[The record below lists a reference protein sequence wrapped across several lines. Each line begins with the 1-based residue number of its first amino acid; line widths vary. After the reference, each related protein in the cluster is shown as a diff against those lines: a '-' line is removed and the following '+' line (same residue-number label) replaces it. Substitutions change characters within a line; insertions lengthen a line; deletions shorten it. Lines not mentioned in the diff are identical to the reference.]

1 MEVVCIPFAP
11 YVTNDMCIRERKVQT
26 ADALIKVATYVHT
39 QTRLTPYTHL
49 SVGICFSSFRFSSLL
64 FPSRLQ
70 RTNERMNEC
79 TNGTLTSVEE
89 EVSLPANV
97 SQPTRTSQSCSRVC
111 RPGKH
116 RYIGDAMRGDAMR
129 GDDRR

>member
-11 YVTNDMCIRERKVQT
+11 YVTSDMCIRERKVQT

-49 SVGICFSSFRFSSLL
+49 SVGICFFSFRFSSLL

-89 EVSLPANV
+89 EVSLPANENLAELLKSMPAWQTQV
-97 SQPTRTSQSCSRVC
+97 
-111 RPGKH
+111 H
-116 RYIGDAMRGDAMR
+116 RRCDE
-129 GDDRR
+129 RR